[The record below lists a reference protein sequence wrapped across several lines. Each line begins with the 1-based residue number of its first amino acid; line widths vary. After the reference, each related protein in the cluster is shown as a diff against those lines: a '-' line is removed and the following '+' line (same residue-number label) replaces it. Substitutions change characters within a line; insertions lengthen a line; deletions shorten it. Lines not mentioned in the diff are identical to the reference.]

1 MLFKQKPFVL
11 FVAILLIATGVG
23 YHEYFKKEFEDTRL
37 VVKVASNFSKEL
49 RAIDQEASRMIQTI
63 ETVDWSSLNRS
74 FFLMDKSGVLA
85 WSKNE
90 FIPDEVL
97 LKESFSVKYIK
108 NHRGDFV
115 ICKWG
120 IDSSR
125 FLIGIIPLME
135 QFKVVNRYLQSHWNE
150 AIFPIQGVKIT
161 DANSFDG
168 VAVCDGPGTCYFRIA
183 KTSTSGNNP
192 TDFFS
197 FFFIS
202 AGLLVLIVFAFL
214 WIYQL
219 HQKGYCDYA
228 FLTGLLV
235 LFACRITMVKFGFP
249 IQWSDFDFFSP
260 QLFASS
266 SYNESLGDFILNALV
281 VLMVCTYFF
290 LFYTRFK
297 VVRWLI
303 SAGQTYRVVGA
314 IVLLT
319 LALFSFLYPF
329 LFFEIIF
336 HNSSIIIDITQQ
348 VSFDAIRLGAFLAIA
363 MGSISSFFFC
373 HIFIRIVSDV
383 LRKNHIQFILT
394 LFAAIFLFLFYS
406 FIDNHDYSIALAVS
420 CVYFLVVYFF
430 SLYRSFSK
438 KGFASFVYLLVA
450 IAAYS
455 IQGALSVRNF
465 SKEATILSQFRFGN
479 SNLVN
484 HDILGE
490 FLLSQNIKRMTDD
503 AFIQSRFANPLLP
516 KGVIRQ
522 RVLQVYLGSYFD
534 RYTAKIYLFDSSGD
548 PIGNQSQDG
557 LGTSIR
563 VLQEGLLKTE
573 YDGVY
578 RVEQRAGEPIR
589 QYIGLAKVSKL
600 NSHLGFIV
608 LELSLKHVL
617 PRTVYPELLLDN
629 RFAQFASGKD
639 FSYAFFSNGILVGSF
654 GDYNYEKNFDKPDLS
669 NPSIFQVGIERD
681 GFIHAAAEGDFGDMV
696 VITSNSYPVFYLF
709 ANFSFQ
715 FTLGLSIVLIWMV
728 IYSLINWWR
737 GGSLKYSTRIQLY
750 VYLAFILPL
759 MLVSAV
765 TMKLIGTANENQLRG
780 ELRQKAQQLAQ
791 GIGRY
796 FETFADSVD
805 NNALEHRLKELSTSS
820 NIDINVY
827 ENTGKLMASS
837 QPEIFDNQLT
847 SNLMSR
853 LAWERLAREKENYF
867 LKNENIGLLTFNN
880 SYLAI
885 DNPANGRLTAILNLP
900 FFKSADQIEKNQ
912 AIVLSNIL
920 VIFVG
925 VFLLFSFV
933 SSYAVKSLIFPLK
946 FITKTLRNTTFG
958 KNPVLQWKSDDEIGL
973 MVNEYNRMVSNL
985 ENSRIQLARTQKET
999 AWREMAQQVA
1009 HEIKNPLTPMKLTLQ
1024 QMELAYRDNDEKQ
1037 KTVRSLLSQV
1047 EILNQIASSFSTF
1060 AKMPTPNLERIDI
1073 AGVLHKTADLYS
1085 NHPSGKVFLHVS
1097 GTPVFVMG
1105 DDQLMSRIF
1114 SNLILNGLQA
1124 GKENEPVTVTIE
1136 LLPEASQCIILFKD
1150 NGLGVSDDLL
1160 DRIFVPYFSTKKS
1173 GSGLGLA
1180 IAKQGIEQSGGS
1192 ISFTTYQGKGTEF
1205 RIELPTA

>member
-11 FVAILLIATGVG
+11 IIAILMISAGG
-23 YHEYFKKEFEDTRL
+23 IYHEYFKKAFEGTRL
-37 VVKVASNFSKEL
+37 AVKVASNFSSEL
-49 RAIDQEASRMIQTI
+49 RAIDQEATRLIQTI

-90 FIPDEVL
+90 FIPDQVL
-97 LKESFSVKYIK
+97 LNESFSVRYIK
-108 NHRGDFV
+108 NQRGDFV
-115 ICKWG
+115 IRKWG

-125 FLIGIIPLME
+125 FLIGIIPLMQ
-135 QFKVVNRYLQSHWNE
+135 QFKVVNRYLQPHWND
-150 AIFPIQGVKIT
+150 AIFPIQGIKIT
-161 DANSFDG
+161 EASSLSG
-168 VAVCDGPGTCYFRIA
+168 LAICDKTGMCYFRIA
-183 KTSTSGNNP
+183 KTSASENYP
-192 TDFFS
+192 SDFLS
-197 FFFIS
+197 IFFV
-202 AGLLVLIVFAFL
+202 AVGLLLLIVFL
-214 WIYQL
+214 LRWIYHL
-219 HQKGYCDYA
+219 HQQGYCDYA
-228 FLTGLLV
+228 FLLGLLV
-235 LFACRITMVKFGFP
+235 LFAFRIAMVKYGFP
-249 IQWSDFDFFSP
+249 IQWSDFDFFNP

-266 SYNESLGDFILNALV
+266 SYNVSLGDFILNSLV
-281 VLMVCTYFF
+281 VLVLCTYFF

-303 SAGQTYRVVGA
+303 STGQMPRVVGA
-314 IVLLT
+314 TVLLT
-319 LALFSFLYPF
+319 LSLFSFLYPF

-336 HNSSIIIDITQQ
+336 HNSSIVLDITQQ
-348 VSFDAIRLGAFLAIA
+348 ASFDSIRLGAFLAIVT
-363 MGSISSFFFC
+363 GSISSFFFC

-383 LRKNHIQFILT
+383 LRKNHIQFILA
-394 LFAAIFLFLFYS
+394 LLAAIIIFLFYWW
-406 FIDNHDYSIALAVS
+406 IDNHDYSISLMVS
-420 CVYFLVVYFF
+420 LVYFSVIYFF
-430 SLYRSFSK
+430 SLYRSFSQ
-438 KGFASFVYLLVA
+438 KGFALFVYLLVA

-465 SKEATILSQFRFGN
+465 SREATILSQFRFGN
-479 SNLVN
+479 SNLVS
-484 HDILGE
+484 HDVLGE
-490 FLLSQNIKRMTDD
+490 FLLSQNIKRLVDD
-503 AFIQSRFANPLLP
+503 AFIQSRFANPFLP

-522 RVLQVYLGSYFD
+522 RVSQVYLGSYFD
-534 RYTAKIYLFDSSGD
+534 RYTTKIYLFDSSGE

-563 VLQEGLLKTE
+563 ALQEGSVKTE

-578 RVEQRAGEPIR
+578 RVEQRGGQSVR
-589 QYIGLAKVSKL
+589 QYIGLVKVSKL
-600 NSHLGFIV
+600 NSPLGFIV
-608 LELSLKHVL
+608 LELSLKHIL

-639 FSYAFFSNGILVGSF
+639 FSYAFFSKGKLVGSF
-654 GDYNYEKNFDKPDLS
+654 GDFNYEKNLNILDLS
-669 NPSIFQVGIERD
+669 NPSIFQKGIEKD
-681 GFIHAAAEGDFGDMV
+681 GYIHAVAEGDFGMV
-696 VITSNSYPVFYLF
+696 VITSNSYPIFYVF

-715 FTLGLSIVLIWMV
+715 FALGLSIILFWVV
-728 IYSLINWWR
+728 IYSLIKWWR
-737 GGSLKYSTRIQLY
+737 GGMLNYSTRIQLY

-765 TMKLIGTANENQLRG
+765 TLKLIGTANENQLQG
-780 ELRQKAQQLAQ
+780 ELRQKAQQLTQ

-796 FETFADSVD
+796 FEMHSDSVD
-805 NNALEHRLKELSTSS
+805 DSGLENRLKELSTSS
-820 NIDINVY
+820 SIDINVY
-827 ENTGKLMASS
+827 NTMGKLMASS

-853 LAWERLAREKENYF
+853 VAWERLAIEKENYF
-867 LKNENIGLLTFNN
+867 LKKENIGRFTFNN

-885 DNPANGRLTAILNLP
+885 DNPANGKLIAILNLP

-933 SSYAVKSLIFPLK
+933 SSYAVKSLIFPLQ

-958 KNPVLQWKSDDEIGL
+958 KNAVLKWKSNDEIGL
-973 MVNEYNRMVSNL
+973 MVNEYNRMVNNL
-985 ENSRIQLARTQKET
+985 EASRIQLARTQKES

-1024 QMELAYRDNDEKQ
+1024 QMELAYRGDDEKQ
-1037 KTVRSLLSQV
+1037 KTVRSLLGQV

-1060 AKMPTPNLERIDI
+1060 AKMPTPNLERIDVTF
-1073 AGVLHKTADLYS
+1073 VLKTTVDLYY
-1085 NHPSGKVFLHVS
+1085 NHPSGNVFLEANASSFV
-1097 GTPVFVMG
+1097 VMG

-1124 GKENEPVTVTIE
+1124 GKETEPITVTIK
-1136 LLPEASQCIILFKD
+1136 LLQEASQCIILFQD
-1150 NGLGVSDDLL
+1150 NGNGISDDLL
-1160 DRIFVPYFSTKKS
+1160 DRIFVPYFTTKKF

-1180 IAKQGIEQSGGS
+1180 IAKQGVEQCGGN
-1192 ISFTTYQGKGTEF
+1192 ISFTTYEGKGTEF
-1205 RIELPTA
+1205 RIVLPIA